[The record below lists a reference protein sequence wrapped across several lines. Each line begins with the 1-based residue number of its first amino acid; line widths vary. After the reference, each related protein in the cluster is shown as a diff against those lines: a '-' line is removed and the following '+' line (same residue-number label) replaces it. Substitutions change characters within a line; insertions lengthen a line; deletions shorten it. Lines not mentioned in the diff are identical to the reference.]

1 MRARVH
7 LKFRWQIFGM
17 LLQTLTPPPVP
28 PSGWFLCE

>member
-1 MRARVH
+1 MCARAH

-17 LLQTLTPPPVP
+17 LLQTLTPRP

>member
-17 LLQTLTPPPVP
+17 LLQTLTPPRPPV
-28 PSGWFLCE
+28 WLVLV